1 MGDEQESEESGE
13 DEGEEEGT
21 ESDLV
26 RTTIVNPFFFCCSVV
41 CFYLPTVSNS
51 IRPPQSTESKKR
63 LKKKTK
69 ADSAWLRPSRKRKR
83 RIKAK
88 GDHPPPSMHTR
99 GNDCAVV
106 GSNIQSPKKNKK
118 KQPRG
123 YVYTQLENFHQW
135 NSRSGYKPTVS
146 PA

>member
-1 MGDEQESEESGE
+1 MEVGDEQESEESGE

-26 RTTIVNPFFFCCSVV
+26 RPHRCYSIQVFFLFGCLSFFF
-41 CFYLPTVSNS
+41 SNM
-51 IRPPQSTESKKR
+51 IRLPQSTESKKR

-88 GDHPPPSMHTR
+88 GDPPTHTHI
-99 GNDCAVV
+99 D
-106 GSNIQSPKKNKK
+106 
-118 KQPRG
+118 
-123 YVYTQLENFHQW
+123 T
-135 NSRSGYKPTVS
+135 
-146 PA
+146 

>member
-1 MGDEQESEESGE
+1 MEVGDEQESEESGE

-26 RTTIVNPFFFCCSVV
+26 RPTVVTRSNRSSRFFCSVV
-41 CFYLPTVSNS
+41 CFFSNVS
-51 IRPPQSTESKKR
+51 RPPQSTESKKR

-88 GDHPPPSMHTR
+88 GDPPTHTHL
-99 GNDCAVV
+99 N
-106 GSNIQSPKKNKK
+106 
-118 KQPRG
+118 
-123 YVYTQLENFHQW
+123 T
-135 NSRSGYKPTVS
+135 
-146 PA
+146 